1 MPVID
6 EADTMFQI
14 SCLGAFGGGD
24 GEDDDDEE
32 DRADERKEDGDEV
45 LGACECGVDVAVL
58 VCEETVDRRDGLDDG
73 PVCVGLVALLV
84 LLMKTNRGRLD
95 GLGGE

>member
-24 GEDDDDEE
+24 DEDDDDEE
-32 DRADERKEDGDEV
+32 DRADERKEDGDEG
-45 LGACECGVDVAVL
+45 LGASSS
-58 VCEETVDRRDGLDDG
+58 LD
-73 PVCVGLVALLV
+73 
-84 LLMKTNRGRLD
+84 
-95 GLGGE
+95 

>member
-1 MPVID
+1 VPVID

-24 GEDDDDEE
+24 GEDDDDE

-45 LGACECGVDVAVL
+45 LGASSS
-58 VCEETVDRRDGLDDG
+58 LD
-73 PVCVGLVALLV
+73 
-84 LLMKTNRGRLD
+84 
-95 GLGGE
+95 